1 MKILLVENHREFTSV
16 VIPAF
21 LSEHDVT
28 VVTSCAAA
36 REVLSGGSF
45 DAVLV
50 DYDLDDAKGTRWF
63 AGLHRRRH
71 LRSSR
76 SPRTTPATRRSPAP
90 EPRSRAR
97 RLTSIR
103 SAASWTGFSVG
114 RAGET
119 RHVDVERAILAVDWD
134 RLARD
139 DDD

>member
-50 DYDLDDAKGTRWF
+50 DYDLDDAKGDTLVRWI
-63 AGLHRRRH
+63 A
-71 LRSSR
+71 SQ
-76 SPRTTPATRRSPAP
+76 AAP
-90 EPRSRAR
+90 PVVAISAHDPGNEA
-97 RLTSIR
+97 LT
-103 SAASWTGFSVG
+103 
-114 RAGET
+114 RAG
-119 RHVDVERAILAVDWD
+119 AAVACSKAHFDQIGGVLD
-134 RLARD
+134 RLLRR
-139 DDD
+139 